1 MLSEGDINTSGDQ
14 SKGMNKM
21 RNFYSIQTKC
31 SSPIVFITPCASN
44 VALMHRYFDRRQRD
58 YILDSDLCYA
68 FSDGLFSWNYFNPT
82 ARSKKGNLS
91 LPFTW
96 HRDSTVG
103 TSREKRSNYYN
114 LFPSY
119 TNILSN
125 YFSITSD
132 GKILLAS
139 SGWELAGSFNCILL
153 QGQRYLASSTFID

>member
-1 MLSEGDINTSGDQ
+1 MGD
-14 SKGMNKM
+14 
-21 RNFYSIQTKC
+21 C
-31 SSPIVFITPCASN
+31 
-44 VALMHRYFDRRQRD
+44 H
-58 YILDSDLCYA
+58 
-68 FSDGLFSWNYFNPT
+68 SDGLFSWNYFNPT
-82 ARSKKGNLS
+82 QRSKKGNLS

-125 YFSITSD
+125 YFAIMGD

-153 QGQRYLASSTFID
+153 HGQRILRNIFYHKDVVTSIALASDDGNTPPPRWWWWVVVVVVGGGGGN